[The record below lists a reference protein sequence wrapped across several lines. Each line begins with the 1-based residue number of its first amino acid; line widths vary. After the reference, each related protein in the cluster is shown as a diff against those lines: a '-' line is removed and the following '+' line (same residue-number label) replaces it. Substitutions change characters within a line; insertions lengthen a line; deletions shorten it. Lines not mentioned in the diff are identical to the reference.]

1 MISLYRM
8 TNSVLR
14 ESTTRNDDSWPFNL
28 SKIDLI
34 STTAQEIV
42 EYSLKIFE
50 VMSNSSHDLRQKLEK
65 NDFFKNISSNE
76 FGQNLTGQSGSL
88 FGIGDEKI
96 LSCNTNQKE

>member
-1 MISLYRM
+1 MSQLPESMTHGISTYRKL
-8 TNSVLR
+8 TWYRQL
-14 ESTTRNDDSWPFNL
+14 PK
-28 SKIDLI
+28 KID
-34 STTAQEIV
+34 

-65 NDFFKNISSNE
+65 SDFFKNISSNE

-96 LSCNTNQKE
+96 LSCNTNQKEWTFNFDR

>member
-1 MISLYRM
+1 M

-14 ESTTRNDDSWPFNL
+14 ESTTRNDDSSSFNF

-34 STTAQEIV
+34 STTAQENRRI
-42 EYSLKIFE
+42 YSHEIFE
-50 VMSNSSHDLRQKLEK
+50 IMSNSSHDLRQKLEK
-65 NDFFKNISSNE
+65 SDFFKNISSNE